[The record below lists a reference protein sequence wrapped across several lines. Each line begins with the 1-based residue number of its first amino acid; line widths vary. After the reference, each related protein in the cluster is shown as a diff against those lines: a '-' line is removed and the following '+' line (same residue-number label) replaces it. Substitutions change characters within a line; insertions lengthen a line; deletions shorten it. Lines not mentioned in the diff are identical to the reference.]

1 MLSRSNLRPF
11 DKNNFFTFSSI
22 EKLSKRVLA
31 SHALSLTITLL
42 NFSRILLSFLANTM
56 SAEVVS
62 RLQLDADLCLVM
74 FSTTPMTSSDE
85 SFAMVGTPW
94 IHKLIKPYCS
104 RFSMPCSS
112 WRSSDLER
120 QFVSVDCPQSLISW
134 ARSKILQICKKRLA
148 KN

>member
-31 SHALSLTITLL
+31 SHDISLTITLL
-42 NFSRILLSFLANTM
+42 NFIRILLSFLANTM

-94 IHKLIKPYCS
+94 IHKTVLLEIFDALFELTIFWS
-104 RFSMPCSS
+104 RAAICFCRLSTIA
-112 WRSSDLER
+112 D
-120 QFVSVDCPQSLISW
+120 
-134 ARSKILQICKKRLA
+134 ILS
-148 KN
+148 

>member
-31 SHALSLTITLL
+31 SHDISLTITLL
-42 NFSRILLSFLANTM
+42 NFILILLSFLANTM

-85 SFAMVGTPW
+85 SFAMVGTP
-94 IHKLIKPYCS
+94 
-104 RFSMPCSS
+104 
-112 WRSSDLER
+112 
-120 QFVSVDCPQSLISW
+120 
-134 ARSKILQICKKRLA
+134 
-148 KN
+148 